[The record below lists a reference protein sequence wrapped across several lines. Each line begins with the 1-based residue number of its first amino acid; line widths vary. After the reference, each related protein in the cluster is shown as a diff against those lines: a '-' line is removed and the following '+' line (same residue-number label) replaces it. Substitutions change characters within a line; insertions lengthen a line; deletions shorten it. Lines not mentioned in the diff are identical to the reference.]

1 MDPTQNPLKRLF
13 AAILALTMGGNG
25 LVMLAA
31 GRWWYGVVPG
41 VPMTGPFN
49 AHFVKD
55 IGAAYLVVGLAFGWL
70 ATRPSPLARGASV
83 AAALFLCLHAG
94 VHLTDALGDPACLAD
109 LARDFPGV
117 LLPALLAA
125 WLAAA
130 YPREETRHAQSP
142 A

>member
-1 MDPTQNPLKRLF
+1 
-13 AAILALTMGGNG
+13 
-25 LVMLAA
+25 
-31 GRWWYGVVPG
+31 
-41 VPMTGPFN
+41 
-49 AHFVKD
+49 VKD